1 MQRRLEQFTFDPE
14 GDDVRGL
21 VALAERF
28 DKRAGAIAGDKN
40 LSSIGRNNRLLTA
53 AQEPH
58 APVVAWEERHVGVF
72 DARIAS
78 ETEALRLVGEPAAP
92 SDPLERLTRE
102 IRHSEIR
109 QNFAHL
115 YFQRLIDELREKHRF
130 TGARVGQPQNWYS
143 FASGF
148 SGVTYG
154 AGFALGGR
162 ARTELGV
169 DRGDSDANEK
179 LFDRLL
185 EDKAGIEEEYGA
197 ELDWERLDGKR
208 ACRIADYR
216 EGSISDSES
225 TLLEIQAWHVDGLLR
240 MKKVFDPRLGH
251 QHT

>member
-53 AQEPH
+53 AQETH
-58 APVVAWEERHVGVF
+58 AAVVAWEERHVGVF

-115 YFQRLIDELREKHRF
+115 D
-130 TGARVGQPQNWYS
+130 P
-143 FASGF
+143 
-148 SGVTYG
+148 
-154 AGFALGGR
+154 
-162 ARTELGV
+162 
-169 DRGDSDANEK
+169 
-179 LFDRLL
+179 
-185 EDKAGIEEEYGA
+185 
-197 ELDWERLDGKR
+197 
-208 ACRIADYR
+208 
-216 EGSISDSES
+216 
-225 TLLEIQAWHVDGLLR
+225 LEIQTLYFEAPEEVRDAIASAPPVAVKTAHGLELVPLVPVEVINHHSLGTAEIANPEAASQIRELQELR
-240 MKKVFDPRLGH
+240 GTNAGLASAFKAALRDVAPGRIETDDPIAEQAAATTSAR
-251 QHT
+251 